1 MNPQEI
7 VKKVLDNHLLSE
19 FPYNL
24 LVIEVGGT
32 WYVNVEILVDSSKY
46 HRVTPNYDFEYLGE
60 FSNPIRKIVTTGL
73 ELLGDV
79 AYLNSL
85 TLGTSLK

>member
-1 MNPQEI
+1 MSPQEI
-7 VKKVLDNHLLSE
+7 VKKVLDNHLLPQ

-24 LVIEVGGT
+24 IVIEVGGT
-32 WYVNVEILVDSSKY
+32 WYVNVEILVNKSKCHVESS
-46 HRVTPNYDFEYLGE
+46 NYDFEYWGN
-60 FSNPIRKIVTTGL
+60 FNNPIQKIVTQGL

-85 TLGTSLK
+85 TLGTTLE